1 MKQYTILDKLET
13 KYNETIKLTDATA
26 VYKEMSD
33 IKDANKE
40 IFVVFCLNTKN
51 KIISREIVTIGILD
65 ASLVH
70 PREVF
75 RKAIL
80 TNSKSIILAH
90 NHPSGD
96 PEPSNEDIKITKT
109 LVEAG
114 NILDIKVLD
123 HVIIVRNGYTSLMMK
138 GHIT

>member
-1 MKQYTILDKLET
+1 MKQHTILDKLET

-114 NILDIKVLD
+114 NLLDIKVLD